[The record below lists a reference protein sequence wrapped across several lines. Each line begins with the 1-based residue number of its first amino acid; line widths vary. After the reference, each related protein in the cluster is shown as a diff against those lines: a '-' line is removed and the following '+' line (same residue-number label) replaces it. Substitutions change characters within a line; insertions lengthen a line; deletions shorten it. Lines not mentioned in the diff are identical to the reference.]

1 MSDPNK
7 PGPSVEMV
15 PEGDNRPRLVCP
27 DCGYIAYENPKV
39 VVGAVCEWEG
49 RVLLCRRAI
58 EPRLGFWTI
67 PAGFMEL
74 GETMAEGA
82 AREVLEEA
90 CTRVEMGALIGIYEI
105 SRISQVHVFFQA
117 RMTGPDFA
125 PGSESQEVELVDWAD
140 IPWPELAFP
149 SVIWALKKS
158 RGTSEPAIERAPDGS
173 WPREFS
179 LG

>member
-1 MSDPNK
+1 MSENK
-7 PGPSVEMV
+7 HPGPSVEMV

-39 VVGAVCEWEG
+39 VVGAVCEWQDKI
-49 RVLLCRRAI
+49 LLCRRAI
-58 EPRLGFWTI
+58 EPRKGFWTL
-67 PAGFMEL
+67 PAGFLEL

-105 SRISQVHVFFQA
+105 ARISQLQVFFQA
-117 RMTGPDFA
+117 RMTGPDCS
-125 PGSESQEVELVDWAD
+125 PGIESQEVKLVEWDD
-140 IPWPELAFP
+140 IPWSELAFP
-149 SVIWALKKS
+149 SVVWALKMS
-158 RGTSEPAIERAPDGS
+158 RGSSLPVIERAPEDS

-179 LG
+179 RG